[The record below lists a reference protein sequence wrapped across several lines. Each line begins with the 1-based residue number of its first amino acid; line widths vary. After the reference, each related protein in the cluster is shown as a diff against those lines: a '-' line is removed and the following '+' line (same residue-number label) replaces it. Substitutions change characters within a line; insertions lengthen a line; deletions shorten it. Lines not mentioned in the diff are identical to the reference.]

1 MVEQLTLKK
10 SIELAVATERNG
22 AAFYKH
28 LAEEFRG
35 DKELHEMFSILASD
49 EVTHEV
55 EFRALLKKLPEEKK
69 SADQEERYQYL
80 TAASMSE
87 FFTGEKGAFKN
98 SEQIKTRDDA
108 LARAFALEKA
118 TLLYY
123 HAVKDILGD
132 HETLNAII
140 KAEKSH
146 LVSVMKYMLTG
157 AKMRGLSD
165 TW

>member
-1 MVEQLTLKK
+1 MVEPLTLRK
-10 SIELAVATERNG
+10 SIELAVATEKNG

-28 LAEEFRG
+28 LAEEFR
-35 DKELHEMFSILASD
+35 DSKELHEMFSMLASD
-49 EVTHEV
+49 EVAHEV
-55 EFRALLKKLPEEKK
+55 EFRALLKKLPAEKGKADTEEN
-69 SADQEERYQYL
+69 YQYL

-87 FFTGEKGAFKN
+87 FFMGEKGAFKD
-98 SEQIKTRDDA
+98 SERIRTRDDA

-118 TLLYY
+118 TLFYY
-123 HAVKDILGD
+123 HAMKDILGD

-140 KAEKSH
+140 KAEKNH

>member
-1 MVEQLTLKK
+1 MVDQLTLRKG
-10 SIELAVATERNG
+10 IELAVTTEKNG

-28 LAEEFRG
+28 LAEEFR
-35 DKELHEMFSILASD
+35 DNKELSEMFSILSAD
-49 EVTHEV
+49 EVTHEK
-55 EFRALLKKLPEEKK
+55 EFRALLKNLPSEEAIADREEK
-69 SADQEERYQYL
+69 YQYL
-80 TAASMSE
+80 AAASMSE
-87 FFTGEKGAFKN
+87 FFTGEKGAFKD
-98 SEQIKTRDDA
+98 SELIRTRDDA

-123 HAVKDILGD
+123 HAMKDILGD
-132 HETLNAII
+132 HEALDAII